1 MILRKLRSLV
11 ASLGFAFAMGLSP
24 AANAGIP
31 VIDAAN
37 LAEAVE
43 QVVAWAKQYDQM
55 ITQIMHLRNQYNQ
68 LVTTYKSIT
77 GTRGIA
83 SMMNTFADKDLRRYL
98 PEGAD
103 EIASLASGAVAGYSA
118 LQTRVSAL
126 KSVVSS
132 MPAGSFPGGGE
143 ALNVLSIRINSLASQ
158 KAIGEAIYS
167 SVKQRSLDIEKLI
180 DKAGTAFDS
189 KDIAEAQAR
198 IAAQQTIIQNE
209 STKLQA
215 LAYMQQSQQQE
226 NAQRANEV
234 IGRWGSH
241 ALPVV
246 LY

>member
-1 MILRKLRSLV
+1 MILKKFRSLV
-11 ASLGFAFAMGLSP
+11 ASLGFTFAMVLTP
-24 AANAGIP
+24 TAHAGIP

-55 ITQIMHLRNQYNQ
+55 ITQIMHLRNQYQQ
-68 LVTTYKSIT
+68 LVSTYQSMT
-77 GTRGIA
+77 GLRGIA
-83 SMMNTFADKDLRRYL
+83 SMMNTLTDKDLRRYL

-103 EIASLASGAVAGYSA
+103 EIASLASGAVVGYSA
-118 LQTRVSAL
+118 LQTRVNAL

-132 MPAGSFPGGGE
+132 MPAGAFPGGGE
-143 ALNVLSIRINSLASQ
+143 ALYVLSNRINSLASQ
-158 KAIGEAIYS
+158 KAVGEAIYS
-167 SVKQRSLDIEKLI
+167 SVKQRSSDIEKLI

-189 KDIAEAQAR
+189 KAIAEAQTR

-234 IGRWGSH
+234 IGKWGSH
-241 ALPVV
+241 ALPA
-246 LY
+246 LP